1 MAAQTE
7 EAWLQL
13 LPGLRRFARS
23 LTGNTYDADDL
34 VQGTVE
40 RVLTRGLPEQTELR
54 RWTFR
59 VCRNLWIDELRGR
72 SVRSRHVVDSDQVD
86 PEAIGRDPG
95 NVERRALEE
104 AMRAMQRLPIEQ
116 REVLA
121 MVAIEGMTYRETASV
136 LEIPEG
142 TVMSR
147 LSRARAQLTSWLDTQ
162 PTEGMVQ

>member
-1 MAAQTE
+1 MSAHTE
-7 EAWLQL
+7 DAWLEL

-23 LTGNTYDADDL
+23 LTGNLFDADDL

-40 RVLTRGLPEQTELR
+40 RVLARGLPEEAELR

-59 VCRNLWIDELRGR
+59 VCRNLWVDELRGR
-72 SVRSRHVVDSDQVD
+72 SVRNRHVADPDDVD

-104 AMRAMQRLPIEQ
+104 AMQAMQQLPVEQ

-147 LSRARAQLTSWLDTQ
+147 LARARAQLAARLQ
-162 PTEGMVQ
+162 QERVEGVVS

>member
-1 MAAQTE
+1 VAAQTE

-23 LTGNTYDADDL
+23 LTGSTYDADDL

-40 RVLTRGLPEQTELR
+40 RVLARGLPEQTELR

-86 PEAIGRDPG
+86 PESIGRDPG

-136 LEIPEG
+136 LDIPEG

-162 PTEGMVQ
+162 PAEGMVQ

>member
-40 RVLTRGLPEQTELR
+40 RVLARGLPEQTELR

-86 PEAIGRDPG
+86 PESIGRDPG

-136 LEIPEG
+136 LDIPEG

-162 PTEGMVQ
+162 PAEGMVQ